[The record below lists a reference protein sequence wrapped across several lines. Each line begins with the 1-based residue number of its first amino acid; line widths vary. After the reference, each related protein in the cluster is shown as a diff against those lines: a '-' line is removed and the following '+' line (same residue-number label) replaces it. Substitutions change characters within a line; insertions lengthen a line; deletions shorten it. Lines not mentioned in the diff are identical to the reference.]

1 MAQEALD
8 KLRSD
13 FLSDLDDSAVIEISE
28 WEADF
33 LESNLS
39 RKSFSDGQRKIIDK
53 MRKKYDHKL

>member
-13 FLSDLDDSAVIEISE
+13 FLSDLDDSVTIEISE

-39 RKSFSDGQRKIIDK
+39 RKAFSDGQRKVVDK
-53 MRKKYDHKL
+53 LRKKYENKL